1 MRDRV
6 CCDSLWLAKVG
17 HKEPGMQSM
26 TMGERKRI
34 LTLYERGWTTCRIA
48 QSLGRSRSGVRRIR
62 QQFRERGA
70 LEPMKR
76 GEGPTPKVGADARE
90 RLAQLVAEKP
100 DATLRE
106 LRDAV
111 GLDVSLST
119 IDRHLRK
126 LKLSFK
132 KRR

>member
-1 MRDRV
+1 ME
-6 CCDSLWLAKVG
+6 A
-17 HKEPGMQSM
+17 M
-26 TMGERKRI
+26 TMGERRRI

-48 QSLGRSRSGVRRIR
+48 ESIGRSRSGVRRIR
-62 QQFRERGA
+62 QQFRERGE
-70 LEPMKR
+70 LTPMKR
-76 GEGPTPKVGADARE
+76 GDGPPPKVGPTQRE
-90 RLAQLVAEKP
+90 RLSELVAQKP

-106 LRDAV
+106 LRDGL

-119 IDRHLRK
+119 IDRHLRA

>member
-1 MRDRV
+1 
-6 CCDSLWLAKVG
+6 
-17 HKEPGMQSM
+17 MQSM

-34 LTLYERGWTTCRIA
+34 MTLYGRGWTTCRSA
-48 QSLGRSRSGVRRIR
+48 ESLGRSRSGVRRIR
-62 QQFRERGA
+62 QQFRERGE

-76 GEGPTPKVGADARE
+76 GDGPPPKVGGDE
-90 RLAQLVAEKP
+90 RQQLAQLVAERP

-106 LRDAV
+106 LRDAL

-119 IDRHLRK
+119 IDRHLRA

>member
-1 MRDRV
+1 ME
-6 CCDSLWLAKVG
+6 A
-17 HKEPGMQSM
+17 M
-26 TMGERKRI
+26 TMGERRRI
-34 LTLYERGWTTCRIA
+34 IKLYDRGWTTLQIA
-48 QSLGRSRSGVRRIR
+48 ESLGRSRSGVRRIR

-70 LEPMKR
+70 LRPMKR
-76 GEGPTPKVGADARE
+76 GEGPPPKVGADEREQLAR
-90 RLAQLVAEKP
+90 LVAEKP

-106 LRDAV
+106 LRDAL

-119 IDRHLRK
+119 IDRHLRA